1 MPEAAVATLH
11 YSIVPPGD
19 VARTPEDAAL
29 LDLLRLLRDK
39 GYQFVTPTPA
49 THARVVARPDRRLAR
64 SLIDVLG
71 WSRPYLRGTL
81 GRDVEVLLRRAGV
94 LLDDGAAPRSRVRV
108 SSLHGDLFLHSAFP
122 TDAPDAVFF
131 GPDSYRFADLIRA
144 ELTDRPPR
152 ADARIVD
159 IGTGSGVGAIVAARA
174 CPGARLQMTDVNPAA
189 LRLARVNAAA
199 ADVAAEA
206 FESAT
211 LEPIRGEIDVVTA
224 NPPFIIDAQSRLY
237 RDGGGM
243 HGGQV
248 SLDMAR
254 MGLDRLAPGG
264 RLILYTG
271 SAIVDGDDGLRR
283 ALVRETY
290 SRGFELRYWELDPD
304 IFGEELETD
313 AYRDVDRIALV
324 AAIITRPG

>member
-1 MPEAAVATLH
+1 MPEAAATLR
-11 YSIVPPGD
+11 YSTVPQGAS
-19 VARTPEDAAL
+19 VRRTEDDAL

-71 WSRPYLRGTL
+71 WSLPYLRGTL
-81 GRDVEVLLRRAGV
+81 GRDVETLLRQAAM
-94 LLDDGAAPRSRVRV
+94 LSENAAAPRSRVRV

-122 TDAPDAVFF
+122 TTEPDAVFF

-144 ELTDRPPR
+144 ELTDRPPCPG
-152 ADARIVD
+152 ARIVD

-174 CPGARLQMTDVNPAA
+174 CPGARVRMTDVNPAA
-189 LRLARVNAAA
+189 LRLARINASAA
-199 ADVAAEA
+199 EVAAEA
-206 FESAT
+206 FECAT
-211 LEPIRGEIDVVTA
+211 LEPIQGEIDVVTA
-224 NPPFIIDAQSRLY
+224 NPPFIIDSQSRLY

-254 MGLDRLAPGG
+254 MALERLAPGG

-271 SAIVDGDDGLRR
+271 SAIVDGED
-283 ALVRETY
+283 ALKHALSREARL
-290 SRGFELRYWELDPD
+290 RGFDMRYRELDPD
-304 IFGEELETD
+304 IFGEELETE
-313 AYRDVDRIALV
+313 AYQAVDRIALI
-324 AAIITRPG
+324 AAVIARPD